1 MQKIRCVVERITYQN
16 PENGYSVL
24 KCRVKDYSDLIPII
38 GNLIDANVGSV
49 LIIDGDWKVDAKYGR
64 QFVAENW
71 EETLPLFK
79 KILPNDYKRM
89 LSAITRRE
97 ERGVPREQA
106 ELDAFNAVQRG
117 EE

>member
-1 MQKIRCVVERITYQN
+1 MSAVTEKYDAQELRSLLERHLAET
-16 PENGYSVL
+16 
-24 KCRVKDYSDLIPII
+24 
-38 GNLIDANVGSV
+38 GSPRARTI
-49 LIIDGDWKVDAKYGR
+49 L
-64 QFVAENW
+64 ENW
-71 EETLPLFK
+71 DETLPLFK